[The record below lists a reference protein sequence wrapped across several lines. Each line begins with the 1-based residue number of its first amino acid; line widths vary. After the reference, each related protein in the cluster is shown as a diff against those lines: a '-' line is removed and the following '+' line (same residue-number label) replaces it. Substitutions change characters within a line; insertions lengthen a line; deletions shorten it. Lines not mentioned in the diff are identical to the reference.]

1 MGKKIT
7 KFLFAIFLITLLI
20 VIVFRLLDKNKEF
33 EQEVSMPEE
42 VQSFSSNIIK
52 DVKYISSDSKGN
64 RYTITARTGEID
76 YSDPNTIFLT
86 EVNAL
91 IELNNSNNIEI
102 VSDFGKYNTVN
113 FDTIFSK
120 NVIVT
125 YLQNKI
131 TSEYVDFSIIR
142 NNMIISKNVVYTNI
156 ENIIKADVAEVDL
169 KTKDTKIYMYENNKM
184 VNIKSKNYNGNN

>member
-1 MGKKIT
+1 MKKIKPRIIFILFLVLASYFIYE
-7 KFLFAIFLITLLI
+7 KFKKK
-20 VIVFRLLDKNKEF
+20 DKNETGLIEKSEDIIYN
-33 EQEVSMPEE
+33 
-42 VQSFSSNIIK
+42 SNIIK
-52 DVKYISSDSKGN
+52 DVNYVSKDSEGNEYIIEAKE
-64 RYTITARTGEID
+64 GEID
-76 YSDPNTIFLT
+76 LDNTNVIFLKDVRGKIKLT
-86 EVNAL
+86 
-91 IELNNSNNIEI
+91 NSNNVNIT
-102 VSDFGKYNTVN
+102 SDFGKYNIEN
-113 FDTIFSK
+113 YDTIFSK

-169 KTKDTKIYMYENNKM
+169 KTKDTKIYMHENNKM

>member
-1 MGKKIT
+1 MKKIIPRIIFILFLVLASYFIYE
-7 KFLFAIFLITLLI
+7 KFKKK
-20 VIVFRLLDKNKEF
+20 DKNEMGLIEKSEDIIYN
-33 EQEVSMPEE
+33 
-42 VQSFSSNIIK
+42 SNIIK
-52 DVKYISSDSKGN
+52 DVNYVSKDSEGNEYIIEAKE
-64 RYTITARTGEID
+64 GEID
-76 YSDPNTIFLT
+76 LDNTNVIFLKDVRAQIKLT
-86 EVNAL
+86 
-91 IELNNSNNIEI
+91 NSNNVYIT
-102 VSDFGKYNTVN
+102 SDFGKYNIDN
-113 FDTIFSK
+113 YDTIFSK

-131 TSEYVDFSIIR
+131 TSEYVDFSIVR

>member
-1 MGKKIT
+1 MKKIKPRIIFILFLVLASYFIYE
-7 KFLFAIFLITLLI
+7 KFKKK
-20 VIVFRLLDKNKEF
+20 DKNETGLIEKSEDIIYN
-33 EQEVSMPEE
+33 
-42 VQSFSSNIIK
+42 SNIIK
-52 DVKYISSDSKGN
+52 DVNYVSKDSEGNEYIIEAKE
-64 RYTITARTGEID
+64 GEID
-76 YSDPNTIFLT
+76 LDNTNVIFLKDVRGKIKLT
-86 EVNAL
+86 
-91 IELNNSNNIEI
+91 NSNNVYIT
-102 VSDFGKYNTVN
+102 SDFGKYNIEN
-113 FDTIFSK
+113 YDTIFSK

-169 KTKDTKIYMYENNKM
+169 KTKDTKIYMHENNKM